1 MEIQTYFEYLYSL
14 YKYGSTSEIIEKE
27 CMDILGIED
36 RDELRK
42 MVLSIRKDRNE

>member
-42 MVLSIRKDRNE
+42 MVFEYKEGQK